1 MMQHRTISTTDPI
14 PEASFDPGSFRDP
27 DGRVVCCQ
35 DGQVYRTL
43 SRVAAERMRLVLSSP
58 WFKTF
63 MESGAVCPTS
73 LDTPP
78 PPLSHLFPEYLDSKY
93 ILKHERISPIVYPY
107 EWSFEMLKDAAL
119 LTLDL
124 MLKCLENGFILKD
137 GSAWNLTV
145 HNGKM
150 CFFDVL
156 SIDCYREGQTWN
168 GYGQFCEEFLCPLMI
183 KSNLGLDFQ
192 SFFKGSLRGIS
203 GKLAAKMIPMRS
215 IFKPR
220 VFKHIFLRS
229 LFENSKSINSSQI
242 KGHFQMPKSGLIS
255 LIKSLKK
262 VILGLRS
269 KAKYSVWLGYD
280 DRNSYRD
287 VDTKAKEDL
296 VSAFLDSNKIKSLID
311 LGCNTGHYS
320 CDISLGHIKVFAC
333 DVDSDCIDVVFK
345 RACPTIVPIVLD
357 LMNPSPSCG
366 WALTERKSIYERLGK
381 QDGFLALALVHHIC
395 IANNVPLDYFVQ
407 LLKSLASSGVL
418 EWISKEDPMV
428 KALLRNRDDVFQDYS
443 WENFKSVVQKY
454 FKILKTQDINNGT
467 RTLCLLEAV

>member
-1 MMQHRTISTTDPI
+1 MAHHKTVSTIGPAS
-14 PEASFDPGSFRDP
+14 ESSFDPGSFRDP
-27 DGRVVCCQ
+27 EGRVVCCQ

-43 SRVAAERMRLVLSSP
+43 SQAAAERMKLLLSSP
-58 WFKTF
+58 WFKAF
-63 MESGAVCPTS
+63 IESGAVCPTS

-78 PPLSHLFPEYLDSKY
+78 PSLLKCLNSEY
-93 ILKHERISPIVYPY
+93 ILRHERINPIIYPH

-124 MLKCLENGFILKD
+124 MQKCLGNGFILKD
-137 GSAWNLTV
+137 GSAWNVTI

-156 SIDCYREGQTWN
+156 SIGYYRDGQTWY

-192 SFFKGSLRGIS
+192 SFFRGSLKGIS
-203 GKLAAKMIPMRS
+203 GKLTAKMMPMRS
-215 IFKPR
+215 IFKSGIFR
-220 VFKHIFLRS
+220 HIFLRS
-229 LFENSKSINSSQI
+229 LFENSKSVNSSQI
-242 KGHFQMPKSGLIS
+242 KDRFQMPKLGLIS
-255 LIKSLKK
+255 FIKSLKK
-262 VILGLRS
+262 VVLGLRS

-280 DRNSYRD
+280 DCNSYKD
-287 VDTKAKEDL
+287 VDTKAKEDF
-296 VSAFLDSNKIKSLID
+296 VSAFLSNGIKSLID

-320 CDISLGHIKVFAC
+320 CSPSPNLTKVFAC

-345 RACPTIVPIVLD
+345 RACPTVIPVVLD

-395 IANNVPLDYFVQ
+395 IASNVPLDYFVR
-407 LLKSLASSGVL
+407 LLSSLASSGVL
-418 EWISKEDPMV
+418 EWVSKEDPMV
-428 KALLRNRDDVFQDYS
+428 KVLLRNRDDVFQDYT
-443 WENFKSVVQKY
+443 WENFKSAVQKY

-467 RTLCLLEAV
+467 RTLCLLEAI